1 MKKVI
6 GLTGGIASGKS
17 TVSAYLREKG
27 YAVVDAD
34 QVVRDLQQKGGTL
47 YQVLLE
53 WLGEGILQADG
64 ELNRS
69 EIGKQIFASKE
80 MLAASAERQNPIIRQ
95 ALWEQ
100 KEALLATEEVVI
112 LDIPLLFE
120 QGYESWCD
128 EVWLVWVDEQTQLT
142 RLVARNG
149 YTEEEAKQ
157 RIVAQMPL
165 ADKKEKA
172 SHWIDNNGEL
182 AETFAQVDALLR

>member
-34 QVVRDLQQKGGTL
+34 QVVRDLQQKGGAL

-69 EIGKQIFASKE
+69 EIGKRLFASKE

-100 KEALLATEEVVI
+100 KEALLATEAVVI

-142 RLVARNG
+142 RLMVRNG
-149 YTEEEAKQ
+149 YTEAEAKQ
-157 RIVAQMPL
+157 RIAAQMPL

-172 SHWIDNNGEL
+172 SHWIDNNGKL
-182 AETFAQVDALLR
+182 AETFAQVNALLR